1 MIATGARNP
10 NGTLKQGPA
19 LAQKKKKKDA
29 EDTGVPKL
37 GTVLEMPT
45 LNSASVA
52 AAEEAALL
60 AQSKRRGRLSTLL
73 SDPNEQPLGARD
85 TMTET
90 VLARDEAARI
100 KAEELKKKKLV
111 SMGLYT
117 SPATILGG

>member
-10 NGTLKQGPA
+10 NGTLKWGPA
-19 LAQKKKKKDA
+19 PSKKKKDIA
-29 EDTGVPKL
+29 DTGVPKL

-52 AAEEAALL
+52 ATEEAALL

-73 SDPNEQPLGARD
+73 SDPNEQSLGARD
-85 TMTET
+85 TTTET

>member
-1 MIATGARNP
+1 
-10 NGTLKQGPA
+10 
-19 LAQKKKKKDA
+19 
-29 EDTGVPKL
+29 
-37 GTVLEMPT
+37 MPT

-52 AAEEAALL
+52 ATEEAALL

-85 TMTET
+85 ITTET